1 MVSKWSGI
9 CSLVSDSLRPHGLH
23 SQWTSVGQNT
33 RVGIFPTQG
42 SNPDLLHCRQILYP
56 VNHKGSPSNRYDWNW
71 DSEFWF
77 QILCHSRQKMYQKC
91 HFLYLPHSRSPR
103 KRTPWGDCYISGHS
117 LLTLLSLFPIP
128 AAPHS
133 TVDKR
138 WGTDPEG
145 NPTTGL
151 LGLDCDPQTYICI
164 KTTQRLLQEMA
175 GPHARAP
182 DSARLK

>member
-91 HFLYLPHSRSPR
+91 HFFVLAPFTVTKEENTLGRLLYIRSFSSYSFISLSNPSGTSQHSRQEVRNWPR
-103 KRTPWGDCYISGHS
+103 G
-117 LLTLLSLFPIP
+117 
-128 AAPHS
+128 
-133 TVDKR
+133 
-138 WGTDPEG
+138 
-145 NPTTGL
+145 
-151 LGLDCDPQTYICI
+151 
-164 KTTQRLLQEMA
+164 
-175 GPHARAP
+175 
-182 DSARLK
+182 